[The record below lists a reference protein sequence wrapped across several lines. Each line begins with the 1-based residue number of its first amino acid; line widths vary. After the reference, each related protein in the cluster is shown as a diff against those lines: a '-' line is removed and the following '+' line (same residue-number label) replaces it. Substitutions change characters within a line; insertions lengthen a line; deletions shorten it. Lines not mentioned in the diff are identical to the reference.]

1 MYKNKQFIETVYLF
15 IYLFCNKSRRVI
27 FVNIDALEAKES
39 RPFGSFLQSE
49 VEASLIQQ
57 TVEALIQSGVTEDQ
71 LALVSVYR
79 SQLRLISQ
87 VLKGRQGIEIAT
99 IDKYQGRDKDCVMI
113 SLVRNNN
120 TGNAGDLLR
129 DWRRLNVA
137 VTRARSKLILFGSS
151 ATLKSTHLYNSLLSD
166 FEKKGWVSQM
176 NFTCLF
182 FYTYIIHH
190 VGT

>member
-1 MYKNKQFIETVYLF
+1 MKLF
-15 IYLFCNKSRRVI
+15 IVCSRKVI
-27 FVNIDALEAKES
+27 FVNIDALDAKES
-39 RPFGSFLQSE
+39 RPFGSFLQNE
-49 VEASLIQQ
+49 TEASLIQQ
-57 TVEALIQSGVTEDQ
+57 AVEALIQCGVSEDQ
-71 LALVSVYR
+71 LSLISVYR

-99 IDKYQGRDKDCVMI
+99 IDKYQGRDKDCVII

-151 ATLKSTHLYNSLLSD
+151 TTLKATHLYSSLLLD
-166 FEKKGWVSQM
+166 FEKKGWVS
-176 NFTCLF
+176 
-182 FYTYIIHH
+182 
-190 VGT
+190 